1 VTDVLDAD
9 PPGGEPPGGSD
20 RRRRRRRPP
29 PRVVLGVLA
38 VLVLGVLGGG
48 LWLYRQVDPGGGPG
62 AKVVV
67 DVEPGTSVAGVAAR
81 LDAKGVVT
89 SARIFRLY
97 LKLKG
102 AATIQAGEYDLRKN
116 LSMGEARAA
125 LERGPSI
132 KFQKLV
138 IPEGLTLDQ
147 IADRVGAL
155 PGRNKAT
162 FLAAARSGTVRSKWQ
177 PPGNTSLEGLLF
189 PDTYLITD
197 KEDDAAVL
205 RRLTGR
211 FDQVAD
217 EIGLAT
223 AAPPA
228 GLGPYQVIV
237 GASLVESE
245 AKVPEDRPL
254 IASVIVNRLQ
264 KGMKLQIDATVLYA
278 LGGHKDRVL
287 NKDLEIDSPYNTYK
301 VNGLPPTP
309 ISAPGKA
316 SLEAMLHPAST
327 TFLYYVLSDKSGK
340 HAFATTPSEFDA
352 LKAEAQ
358 RKGLL

>member
-1 VTDVLDAD
+1 GGERGGADRRRAAAVAVERPGGPGGPGHPGGGGGAPAPGGGPRPAGGGRDPRRTADHRGRPPVPGLRRCPGPQPPGAGRQGGGGGDAPVLARRAARERLVTDVLDAD

-48 LWLYRQVDPGGGPG
+48 LW
-62 AKVVV
+62 
-67 DVEPGTSVAGVAAR
+67 
-81 LDAKGVVT
+81 
-89 SARIFRLY
+89 LY

-245 AKVPEDRPL
+245 AKVPEDR
-254 IASVIVNRLQ
+254 
-264 KGMKLQIDATVLYA
+264 
-278 LGGHKDRVL
+278 
-287 NKDLEIDSPYNTYK
+287 
-301 VNGLPPTP
+301 
-309 ISAPGKA
+309 
-316 SLEAMLHPAST
+316 
-327 TFLYYVLSDKSGK
+327 
-340 HAFATTPSEFDA
+340 
-352 LKAEAQ
+352 
-358 RKGLL
+358 

>member
-1 VTDVLDAD
+1 GGERGGADRRRAAAVAVERPGGPGGPGHPGGGGGAPAPGGGPRPAGGGRDPRRTADHRGRPPVPGLRRCPGPQPPGAGRQGGGGDAPVLARRAARERLVTDVLDAD

-147 IADRVGAL
+147 I
-155 PGRNKAT
+155 
-162 FLAAARSGTVRSKWQ
+162 
-177 PPGNTSLEGLLF
+177 
-189 PDTYLITD
+189 
-197 KEDDAAVL
+197 
-205 RRLTGR
+205 
-211 FDQVAD
+211 
-217 EIGLAT
+217 
-223 AAPPA
+223 
-228 GLGPYQVIV
+228 
-237 GASLVESE
+237 
-245 AKVPEDRPL
+245 
-254 IASVIVNRLQ
+254 
-264 KGMKLQIDATVLYA
+264 
-278 LGGHKDRVL
+278 
-287 NKDLEIDSPYNTYK
+287 
-301 VNGLPPTP
+301 
-309 ISAPGKA
+309 
-316 SLEAMLHPAST
+316 
-327 TFLYYVLSDKSGK
+327 
-340 HAFATTPSEFDA
+340 
-352 LKAEAQ
+352 
-358 RKGLL
+358 